1 MAAHRTAVLPGPTSP
16 RVDSAPLCASFILSS
31 QHGVGAVDCH
41 AGDVKRVAGRRGS
54 PGPRLYPR
62 DQARKCP
69 LETFCP
75 VGHMASATATG
86 LGRGARAARANV
98 EARAAALLCVRQKSS
113 IETKKHPVGPQAR
126 GPGRRRKR
134 PGVTVPRARAEPRWT
149 GNQSS
154 QATCVPR
161 VTATCRLLSR
171 PHRLSRAQTA
181 PVPRPTRRDPPRR
194 GPDAH
199 TLGHTAARLA
209 RSPQTSRRRPEGQWH
224 VALP

>member
-98 EARAAALLCVRQKSS
+98 EARAAALLCVCQKSS
-113 IETKKHPVGPQAR
+113 IETKNHPVGPQAR

-154 QATCVPR
+154 QATCAPR

-199 TLGHTAARLA
+199 TAARLA

>member
-1 MAAHRTAVLPGPTSP
+1 MAAHRTAALPGPTSP

-113 IETKKHPVGPQAR
+113 IETKNHPVGPQAR

-171 PHRLSRAQTA
+171 PHRLS
-181 PVPRPTRRDPPRR
+181 
-194 GPDAH
+194 
-199 TLGHTAARLA
+199 
-209 RSPQTSRRRPEGQWH
+209 
-224 VALP
+224 